1 MDILHVYTDIE
12 GEKVDIALDP
22 ELEKMYCKNSGQKRV
37 IPANISG
44 VKIILCREGS
54 NGY

>member
-1 MDILHVYTDIE
+1 MDILHLYTAID
-12 GEKVDIALDP
+12 GEKVDVAHDHEI
-22 ELEKMYCKNSGQKRV
+22 ENMHRRNIGQRGI
-37 IPANISG
+37 IPVSISG